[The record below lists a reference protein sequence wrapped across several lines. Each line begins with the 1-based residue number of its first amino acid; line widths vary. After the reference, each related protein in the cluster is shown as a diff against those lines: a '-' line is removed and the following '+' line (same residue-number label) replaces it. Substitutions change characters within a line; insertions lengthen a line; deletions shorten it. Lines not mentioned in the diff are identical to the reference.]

1 MGSKVS
7 ELTNAMAATLADAIE
22 RDDGQWTKPYHA
34 SGPTTP
40 HNPVTKRPYTGI
52 NWLFLAAAGNAMAI
66 DYGGWATYRQWQ
78 KVDCQVRKGERSVR
92 VIRVATSKCCNDK
105 KCREGM
111 RCGEAVRKWVVP
123 YSVFNATQVSGDV
136 PVAEGYERP
145 PRLWSAREVTDM
157 FRMTRSEWEFQDGV
171 VPHYSRTQDKIVTP
185 TPDAFDDVGG
195 YASTVAHEHAHWT
208 GHPSRT
214 GRHSRTG
221 DGDEWRAREELVAE
235 LGSVVICSALGLEHS
250 PVTHHARYLKSWAAH
265 LRSQEGG
272 AALTAAS
279 ADASR
284 AAGLVVDAITVGIQ
298 ERAAAAAEREAAH
311 RTAAVVEIP
320 PEPVRAPS
328 REPVAAH
335 ALPSAPPE
343 DHTLAARTA
352 VAGWLV
358 DRTTK
363 VGGVATDIASAR
375 FGSLFRVPP
384 PDPANLP
391 PAPTVQD
398 RVVARDWLVEAQ
410 AAEAGDPAR
419 TMPVS
424 SIERILGLTA
434 ADLAEVQA
442 ATDAARRQERE
453 LAAVRQQ
460 EHEQVTATVDERQPS
475 RGRRYGSFGL

>member
-7 ELTNAMAATLADAIE
+7 DLTNAMAATLADAIE
-22 RDDGQWTKPYHA
+22 RDDGRWTKPYHA

-40 HNPVTKRPYTGI
+40 HNPVTKRPYTGV

-78 KVDCQVRKGERSVR
+78 KADCQVRRGERSVR

-105 KCREGM
+105 KCREGR
-111 RCGEAVRKWVVP
+111 RCGESVRKWVVP
-123 YSVFNATQVSGDV
+123 YSVFNATQVDGDV

-157 FRMTRSEWEFQDGV
+157 FRMTASQWEFQDGV
-171 VPHYSRTQDKIVTP
+171 VPHYSRTRDRIVTP

-221 DGDEWRAREELVAE
+221 TGDEWRAREELVAE
-235 LGSVVICSALGLEHS
+235 LGAVVICSALGLEHS
-250 PVTHHARYLKSWAAH
+250 PVTHHARYLKSWAGH

-272 AALTAAS
+272 AALTAAA

-284 AAGLVVDAITVGIQ
+284 AAGVVVDAINVGLQ
-298 ERAAAAAEREAAH
+298 ERSAATAEREAA
-311 RTAAVVEIP
+311 AVVEAR
-320 PEPVRAPS
+320 PEPVAVPS
-328 REPVAAH
+328 REPVAAR
-335 ALPSAPPE
+335 ALPASQPG
-343 DHTLAARTA
+343 DDTLAARTA

-358 DRTTK
+358 GRTTK
-363 VGGVATDIASAR
+363 VGGVAPDVAAAR
-375 FGSLFRVPP
+375 FGGLFRVPP
-384 PDPANLP
+384 PDPADPP

-398 RVVARDWLVEAQ
+398 RVVARDWLVAAQ
-410 AAEAGDPAR
+410 AAEAKDPAR

-424 SIERILGLTA
+424 SIERILGLSA
-434 ADLAEVQA
+434 ADVAEAQA
-442 ATDAARRQERE
+442 AAEAARRQERE
-453 LAAVRQQ
+453 QTAIGQQ
-460 EHEQVTATVDERQPS
+460 DHEQGVAVTDEQQPS
-475 RGRRYGSFGL
+475 RGRGYGSFGL